1 MCICKLGVIQLS
13 GVCIISNH
21 SSSMTSFNF
30 FFLFPLSKNFV
41 LLIKLLKSAFI
52 NLSNTWHKPGDIT
65 RRSKIR
71 REGFLH
77 FTGKSTLIN
86 VVITRSKMMVIGY
99 ILLLVKA
106 ISLAVVGSH

>member
-1 MCICKLGVIQLS
+1 M
-13 GVCIISNH
+13 
-21 SSSMTSFNF
+21 
-30 FFLFPLSKNFV
+30 

-77 FTGKSTLIN
+77 FTGKRTLIN

-106 ISLAVVGSH
+106 ISLAVVGSD